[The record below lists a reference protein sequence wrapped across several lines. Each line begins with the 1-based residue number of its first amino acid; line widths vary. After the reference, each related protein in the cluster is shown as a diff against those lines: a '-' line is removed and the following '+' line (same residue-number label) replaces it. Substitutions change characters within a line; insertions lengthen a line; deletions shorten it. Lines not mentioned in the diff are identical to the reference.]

1 MLDKNRP
8 EKTKPKRQPSVV
20 WARTPKSQET
30 NAQKMYNKVNATATI
45 DKIILVMILVSG
57 WPVHRKVLD

>member
-45 DKIILVMILVSG
+45 DKIILVIILVSG
-57 WPVHRKVLD
+57 